1 MPSAFRRHNSS
12 VTHRSPLKPQDR
24 ALFGVKAESLRAM
37 NLSLAL
43 RQILAAPGNI
53 TRSGIAHATGI
64 TRATISRLV
73 DELIGAGLVLELEPP
88 SGARGR
94 PANRLAP
101 APGRAVALGL
111 EVNIS
116 ALDILLVDLSGE
128 ELGSARIED
137 DFAGANPHD
146 TIKSLAEAAKTVL
159 DTSLPDGAI
168 FLGSGLA
175 LPGLVSP
182 NALALAPNLAWRDI
196 PLEKLLAPLNSIYPA
211 IVANEADLAAF
222 AVANPLPGVPQ
233 GPSSFIYVSGEVGI
247 GAGIVVDHRPLS
259 GARGWSGEIG
269 HICADPS
276 GPLCSC
282 GASGCLEAYLG
293 LRSLAGRAGLA
304 KDSTAAQVSEAARAG
319 DTATLQALREGGAAL
334 GRALSAVINSADIP
348 LVLLGGIVA
357 ELGEW
362 LVEPAEEEISVRVLQ
377 AAWSHPKIT
386 IVPHSH
392 DLAVKGAAHRILQR
406 LVDDPM
412 AWTA

>member
-1 MPSAFRRHNSS
+1 MS
-12 VTHRSPLKPQDR
+12 
-24 ALFGVKAESLRAM
+24 GVKAESLRAM

-43 RQILAAPGNI
+43 RQILAAPGEI
-53 TRSGIAHATGI
+53 TRSGISQATGI

-73 DELIGAGLVLELEPP
+73 DELIGAGLVLELDPP
-88 SGARGR
+88 TGGRGR

-101 APGRAVALGL
+101 APGRAAALGL

-116 ALDILLVDLSGE
+116 ALDVLLVDLAGE
-128 ELGSARIED
+128 VLGSARIED
-137 DFAGANPHD
+137 DFAGADPAQ
-146 TIKSLAEAAKTVL
+146 TMGRLAEATKEVL
-159 DTSLPDGAI
+159 EDSLPDGAI

-182 NALALAPNLAWRDI
+182 ASLALAPNLGWRDI
-196 PLEKLLAPLNSIYPA
+196 PLETLLAPLDSIYPA

-222 AVANPLPGVPQ
+222 AVANPLPGVPS

-247 GAGIVVDHRPLS
+247 GAGIVVDHRPLI

-276 GPLCSC
+276 GPVCSC
-282 GASGCLEAYLG
+282 GATGCLEAYLG
-293 LRSLAGRAGLA
+293 LRSLARRAGLDRNA
-304 KDSTAAQVSEAARAG
+304 GAADVIAAARAG
-319 DTATLQALREGGAAL
+319 DAPTLAALHEGGAAL
-334 GRALSAVINSADIP
+334 GRALAAVINSADIP

-362 LVEPAEEEISVRVLQ
+362 LVEPAQEEIEVRVLQ
-377 AAWSHPKIT
+377 AAWSHPRIDL
-386 IVPHSH
+386 VPDSQ
-392 DLAVKGAAHRILQR
+392 DLSVKGAAHRILQR